1 MAYCKQNLTI
11 GIYTVEGSG
20 LLELENNHITGLIGR
35 QYDRFLTGLGPTGR

>member
-20 LLELENNHITGLIGR
+20 LLELENNRITGLIGR
-35 QYDRFLTGLGPTGR
+35 QYDRFLTGFGSTGR